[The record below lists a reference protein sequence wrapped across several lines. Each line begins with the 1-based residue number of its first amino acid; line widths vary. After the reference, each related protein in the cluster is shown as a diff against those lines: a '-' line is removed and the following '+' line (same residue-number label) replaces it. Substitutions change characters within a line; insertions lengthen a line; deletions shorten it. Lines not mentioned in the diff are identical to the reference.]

1 MKIGVMIF
9 PTDKSIQ
16 PIQLAKE
23 VEARGF
29 DSLWFPEHSHIPVS
43 RETPWGGRKGAPP
56 LPEMYW
62 RAHDQFVGLAACA
75 AVTEKIHLGTGI
87 TLVAQRDPIWLA
99 KEVASLDMISNCRFE
114 LGVGYGW
121 CV

>member
-43 RETPWGGRKGAPP
+43 RETPWGG
-56 LPEMYW
+56 
-62 RAHDQFVGLAACA
+62 
-75 AVTEKIHLGTGI
+75 
-87 TLVAQRDPIWLA
+87 
-99 KEVASLDMISNCRFE
+99 
-114 LGVGYGW
+114 
-121 CV
+121 